1 MYSDTLLYV
10 KSSESA
16 AKPRRLTREQQRERT
31 REALCDAAA
40 RVFVERGFTA
50 ASVEAIAAEA
60 GYTRG
65 AFYANFASKEELFV
79 EVLERR
85 VYGYYRHL
93 AEQGREPDLRTLGER
108 LAAVQRN
115 PDGAWLFRLWLEV
128 LAHADRDERLRKV
141 VSGFWSQTRRLG
153 TATIAKA
160 YADAGETPPLPPDVI
175 ASAMIAMDI
184 GLAVQHHVDA
194 EAVPLDVY
202 PGVFET
208 VFGPLQP
215 E

>member
-1 MYSDTLLYV
+1 MHPPDTAV
-10 KSSESA
+10 PPPK
-16 AKPRRLTREQQRERT
+16 RLTRDEQRQRT
-31 REALCDAAA
+31 RRALVDAAGK
-40 RVFVERGFTA
+40 VFIQRGFTG

-79 EVLERR
+79 EVLQRRIYDVYRQIGERSQDR
-85 VYGYYRHL
+85 DKPFSL
-93 AEQGREPDLRTLGER
+93 RELGEL
-108 LAAVQRN
+108 LAAMQRH

-128 LAHADRDERLRKV
+128 LAQADRDERLRELAA
-141 VSGFWSQTRRLG
+141 GFWSGTRELG
-153 TATIAKA
+153 ARRIAGAYKKA
-160 YADAGETPPLPPDVI
+160 GKEPPLAPDVL

-184 GLAVQHHVDA
+184 GLAIQHYVDP

-202 PGVFET
+202 PDVYET